1 MSQTSLSSQESYF
14 EFHHVD
20 GISGLLHETFKL
32 RFQVFCNERQFLT
45 PEDYPEQSERDGYD
59 PFSEHFAVFDRAG
72 QIAGS
77 ARLVSGGH
85 EHGYPYQTHCPVYA
99 GHDLP
104 PDGEAREISRLVVS
118 KLYRRRQEDNI
129 YGLNEQDVPPPPEFA
144 NKRGKHPIIVLG
156 LYRAMYAQSRRLG
169 VRYWYAAMER
179 SLARLL
185 NRYGFDFVQIGPEV
199 DYYGP
204 VAIYLADLRSLEVRV
219 SAENPELFE
228 WFCR

>member
-1 MSQTSLSSQESYF
+1 MDPTSLSGQEHYF

-20 GISGLLHETFKL
+20 GASGLLHETFKL
-32 RFQVFCNERQFLT
+32 RFQVFCNERQFLAA
-45 PEDYPEQSERDGYD
+45 EDYPGQSETDGHD

-77 ARLVSGGH
+77 ARLVSCDH
-85 EHGYPYQTHCPVYA
+85 EHGYPYQSHCPVY
-99 GHDLP
+99 GETTLP

-118 KLYRRRQEDNI
+118 KLYRRRQEDNL
-129 YGLNEQDVPPPPEFA
+129 YGINEQNVAPPPEFA
-144 NKRGKHPIIVLG
+144 RKRGKHPIIVLG
-156 LYRAMYAQSRRLG
+156 LYRAMYAYSRRHG
-169 VRYWYAAMER
+169 IRYWYAAMER

-185 NRYGFDFVQIGPEV
+185 NRYGFDFNQVGPEV

-204 VAIYLADLRSLEVRV
+204 VAVYLADLRSLEARV
-219 SAENPELFE
+219 SVENPEVFE